1 MIDVQIQMDVV
12 RERCIISQ
20 VDFSQNYLYIP
31 EHVVSGILQT
41 YKENFGNLQSLEIM
55 AKVHC

>member
-1 MIDVQIQMDVV
+1 MDVL
-12 RERCIISQ
+12 RERYIISQ
-20 VDFSQNYLYIP
+20 VDFSQDYLYIP

-41 YKENFGNLQSLEIM
+41 YKENFGNLQSFEIM